1 MKKRLKSL
9 AYLALLFFSFPAL
22 MTAIIVHSMPDLVAL
37 TVFKWAFIF
46 QMLCFVC
53 APWWVIPIFVV
64 IVIGIWYGD

>member
-22 MTAIIVHSMPDLVAL
+22 MTAIIVYSMPDLVAL

-46 QMLCFVC
+46 QMLCFIC
-53 APWWVIPIFVV
+53 MPWWMVPIVIAI
-64 IVIGIWYGD
+64 IIGIWCGD